1 MNYNI
6 ISTDDH
12 MQEPRDLWTRRLSKE
27 KWGNRI
33 PEVRRLPDG
42 RDCWF
47 IWDKPFFK
55 YNRPMIGAVNG
66 VMEDRRGALTW
77 DEIPAK
83 AYVPAERVK
92 AMDQDGV
99 DVHAFFGNVTGI
111 AGNTFSNPEYPDEN
125 FRLECIQAYNDF
137 QIDDF
142 ATPYP
147 GRFITLANV
156 PMWDVNKAVAEAQ
169 RMAKRGVKGLSFAF
183 PQQFGYPH
191 VCDPY
196 WDPFWAFAQEAN
208 LPMNFHIGG
217 GGGMGITA
225 DAFTGNSLKI
235 QGAERS
241 TRAVSA
247 NVDVMTTLL
256 FSQIMQR
263 FPKLKV
269 VSSESGLG
277 WVPYLL
283 ETADHHWAQA
293 KLAQNGMPLKPSEY
307 FQRQCYVNFWFE
319 SVGLKLMKATF
330 GVDNVMW
337 SSDYPHPTGTWP
349 DSKQYIENSMKAA
362 GLSDAERRMVLV
374 DTARKVF
381 NL

>member
-6 ISTDDH
+6 SSTDDH

-42 RDCWF
+42 RDCWH
-47 IWDKPFFK
+47 IWDKPFYK
-55 YNRPMIGAVNG
+55 YGRPMIGAVNG

-330 GVDNVMW
+330 GVSNVMW
-337 SSDYPHPTGTWP
+337 SSVYPHPTGTWP
-349 DSKQYIENSMKAA
+349 DSKQYIENSMTVA
-362 GLSDAERRMVLV
+362 GLNEAERRMVLV

>member
-1 MNYNI
+1 
-6 ISTDDH
+6 
-12 MQEPRDLWTRRLSKE
+12 
-27 KWGNRI
+27 
-33 PEVRRLPDG
+33 
-42 RDCWF
+42 
-47 IWDKPFFK
+47 
-55 YNRPMIGAVNG
+55 
-66 VMEDRRGALTW
+66 
-77 DEIPAK
+77 
-83 AYVPAERVK
+83 
-92 AMDQDGV
+92 
-99 DVHAFFGNVTGI
+99 
-111 AGNTFSNPEYPDEN
+111 
-125 FRLECIQAYNDF
+125 
-137 QIDDF
+137 
-142 ATPYP
+142 
-147 GRFITLANV
+147 
-156 PMWDVNKAVAEAQ
+156 MWDVKKAVAESPAHGQ
-169 RMAKRGVKGLSFAF
+169 AWREGPELHF

-191 VCDPY
+191 VCDTY

-225 DAFTGNSLKI
+225 DAFTGNNLKI

-256 FSQIMQR
+256 FSQIMER

-307 FQRQCYVNFWFE
+307 FRRQCYVNFWFE

-349 DSKQYIENSMKAA
+349 DSKRVHREFHEGGRAFRRREAHGAGGYGAQGVQPVRVSPDFAAARRSSTGADLSGSWRLLPKRPGAVAARSWASTPSMCAINSP
-362 GLSDAERRMVLV
+362 SDSSSMADGSMTYSAMPKRSKTLRIFSSSS
-374 DTARKVF
+374 RC
-381 NL
+381 

>member
-47 IWDKPFFK
+47 IWDKPFYK
-55 YNRPMIGAVNG
+55 YGRPMIGAVNG
-66 VMEDRRGALTW
+66 VMEERRGAQTW

-111 AGNTFSNPEYPDEN
+111 AGNTFSNPDYADEN

-156 PMWDVNKAVAEAQ
+156 PMWDVKKAVAEAT

-225 DAFTGNSLKI
+225 DAFTGNNLKI

-256 FSQIMQR
+256 FSQIMER

-319 SVGLKLMKATF
+319 SVGLKLMKTTF
-330 GVDNVMW
+330 GVSNVMW

-362 GLSDAERRMVLV
+362 GLTDAERRMVLV